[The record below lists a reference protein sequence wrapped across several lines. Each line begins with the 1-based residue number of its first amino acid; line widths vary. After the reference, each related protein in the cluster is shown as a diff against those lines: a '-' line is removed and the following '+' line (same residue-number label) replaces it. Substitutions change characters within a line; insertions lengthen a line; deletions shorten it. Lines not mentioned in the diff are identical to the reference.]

1 MMGFVFLRREGRKE
15 GICGFDLEMGV
26 LRFAGSKMCGKEA
39 FSAMFCFVASQSDE
53 WMRGR
58 IGWPSLCVLM
68 DSIHI
73 HTRI

>member
-1 MMGFVFLRREGRKE
+1 MMGFVFFEEGRKGE
-15 GICGFDLEMGV
+15 GICGFDLEMDV

-39 FSAMFCFVASQSDE
+39 FSAMFCFVASQSSE
-53 WMRGR
+53 WMRRR